1 MNVAPR
7 MLLFV
12 AFSERIR
19 ARTNSEAN
27 MENKGLCNTCINDKD
42 CSFPRKFPVYL
53 CEEFDID
60 SLKLEKTKII
70 EETKSKKKS
79 EKMTKNK

>member
-1 MNVAPR
+1 
-7 MLLFV
+7 
-12 AFSERIR
+12 
-19 ARTNSEAN
+19 

-53 CEEFDID
+53 CEEFDIG

-70 EETKSKKKS
+70 EEKKV
-79 EKMTKNK
+79 NKDRRNKIKEEAREDDKE